1 MTEVIVEDGQC
12 LVDIAIQETGSMET
26 VFDIAVE
33 NNIDPTS
40 DLVPGQRLK
49 IPFVAKK
56 PQIVNYFK
64 DREIKVVS
72 R

>member
-12 LVDIAIQETGSMET
+12 LVDIAIQETGSMES

-40 DLVPGQRLK
+40 DLVAGQSLK
-49 IPFVAKK
+49 IPFVAK